1 MKKAVIVGLIT
12 MVFPVLLIG
21 ICFAGFGGGE
31 VGSISSPL
39 MVFAS
44 EEQAYRYQYIGTE
57 LGVPWDI
64 AILADGLHAQS
75 LGLSDMEEYN
85 PLLTSLQFCILLE
98 DEMVP
103 VVPEAPEGEEEA
115 QAAEETEAAGES
127 EGETEEAEGTEAE
140 EGAAEEPVEEIEWVS
155 QGVRYYTGQEEIL
168 EYAGLSID
176 ELTYRDVN
184 GMMEALNAIATEKS
198 TDEIKYEVTLIAN
211 PDYEGVLRDFIGL
224 DEENI
229 QNVMELYSSN
239 YMAAMYGYSYHFPD
253 IVLPDIVQGEV
264 TRQELALVAI
274 SLINHPYLMGG
285 KSSQTGPPAGPLDCS
300 GFVDWVYV
308 QCFGVG
314 ASSGKVPEGV
324 AVAGTAQQWYA
335 SEEITADELKVGD
348 LGFLYDPAAM
358 SSGKVNHV
366 GIYIGTYNNKTYWIH
381 CGGRY
386 YGTPDAPK
394 GRVGISTTTGSNSYN
409 PVDGTSF
416 SPSMHG
422 CNFRFFRRP
431 RFEFLGE

>member
-12 MVFPVLLIG
+12 MVFPVLLLGLCISG
-21 ICFAGFGGGE
+21 LGGGG
-31 VGSISSPL
+31 VGSVASPL

-64 AILADGLHAQS
+64 ALLADGIHAQS

-98 DEMVP
+98 DEMIP
-103 VVPEAPEGEEEA
+103 VVPEAPEGEEGEQAEEA
-115 QAAEETEAAGES
+115 GETEAAGES
-127 EGETEEAEGTEAE
+127 EGETAE
-140 EGAAEEPVEEIEWVS
+140 ESGEDAGEEAAEETEWVS
-155 QGVRYYTGQEEIL
+155 QAVCYYTGQEEIL

-176 ELTYRDVN
+176 ELTYKDVN
-184 GMMEALNAIATEKS
+184 SMMEAINAAAEEKS
-198 TDEIKYEVTLIAN
+198 TSEIKYTATLIAN
-211 PDYEGVLRDFIGL
+211 PDYEVVLREFIGL
-224 DEENI
+224 DDENI
-229 QNVMELYSSN
+229 QNVMELYNSN

-285 KSSQTGPPAGPLDCS
+285 KSSQTGPPTGPLDCS

-314 ASSGKVPEGV
+314 ASNGKVPEGV

-358 SSGKVNHV
+358 RSGQVNHV

-386 YGTPDAPK
+386 FGTADAPK
-394 GRVGISTTTGSNSYN
+394 GRVGISTATGSNSYN

-431 RFEFLGE
+431 RFEFLGDS

>member
-1 MKKAVIVGLIT
+1 MVGLIT
-12 MVFPVLLIG
+12 MVFPVLLLGLCISG
-21 ICFAGFGGGE
+21 LGGGG
-31 VGSISSPL
+31 VGSVASPL

-44 EEQAYRYQYIGTE
+44 EGQAYRYQYIGTE

-64 AILADGLHAQS
+64 ALLADGIHAQS

-103 VVPEAPEGEEEA
+103 AAPAAPEGEEEE
-115 QAAEETEAAGES
+115 QAAEGTGETEAADES
-127 EGETEEAEGTEAE
+127 ESKPEEAEEIEAE
-140 EGAAEEPVEEIEWVS
+140 EGTGEEPAEETEWVS
-155 QGVRYYTGQEEIL
+155 QGVCYYTGQEEIL

-184 GMMEALNAIATEKS
+184 SVVEALNSIAEEKS
-198 TDEIKYEVTLIAN
+198 TDEVKYTVTLIAN

-229 QNVMELYSSN
+229 QNVMELYSAN

-253 IVLPDIVQGEV
+253 IVLPDIVPGEV

-285 KSSQTGPPAGPLDCS
+285 KSSQTGPPTGPLDCS

-314 ASSGKVPEGV
+314 ASNGTVPEGV

-348 LGFLYDPAAM
+348 LGFLYDPATM
-358 SSGKVNHV
+358 RSGQVNHV
-366 GIYIGTYNNKTYWIH
+366 GIYVGTYNNKTYWIH
-381 CGGRY
+381 CGGKY
-386 YGTPDAPK
+386 FGTADAPK
-394 GRVGISTTTGSNSYN
+394 GRVGISTATGSNSYN
-409 PVDGTSF
+409 PVDGTNF
-416 SPSMHG
+416 SPPMHG

-431 RFEFLGE
+431 RFEFLGES

>member
-64 AILADGLHAQS
+64 ALLADGIHAQS

-98 DEMVP
+98 DEMIP
-103 VVPEAPEGEEEA
+103 VVPEVPEGEEGEEA
-115 QAAEETEAAGES
+115 RETEAAEESGEDA
-127 EGETEEAEGTEAE
+127 EDEAA
-140 EGAAEEPVEEIEWVS
+140 EEIEWVS
-155 QGVRYYTGQEEIL
+155 QAVYYYTGQEEIL

-176 ELTYRDVN
+176 ELTYRDIN
-184 GMMEALNAIATEKS
+184 SIMETINTVAEEKS
-198 TDEIKYEVTLIAN
+198 TGEIKYTATLIAN
-211 PDYEGVLRDFIGL
+211 PDYEVVLRDFIGL

-229 QNVMELYSSN
+229 QNVMELYNSN

-285 KSSQTGPPAGPLDCS
+285 KSSQTGPPTGPLDCS

-314 ASSGKVPEGV
+314 ASNGKVPEGV

-358 SSGKVNHV
+358 RSGQINHV

-381 CGGRY
+381 CGGKY
-386 YGTPDAPK
+386 FGTADAPK
-394 GRVGISTTTGSNSYN
+394 GRVGISTATGSNSYN
-409 PVDGTSF
+409 PVDGTNF
-416 SPSMHG
+416 SPPMHG

-431 RFEFLGE
+431 RFEFLGDS

>member
-348 LGFLYDPAAM
+348 FLYDPAAM

>member
-176 ELTYRDVN
+176 EL
-184 GMMEALNAIATEKS
+184 L
-198 TDEIKYEVTLIAN
+198 
-211 PDYEGVLRDFIGL
+211 
-224 DEENI
+224 
-229 QNVMELYSSN
+229 
-239 YMAAMYGYSYHFPD
+239 
-253 IVLPDIVQGEV
+253 
-264 TRQELALVAI
+264 
-274 SLINHPYLMGG
+274 SLIH
-285 KSSQTGPPAGPLDCS
+285 
-300 GFVDWVYV
+300 
-308 QCFGVG
+308 
-314 ASSGKVPEGV
+314 
-324 AVAGTAQQWYA
+324 
-335 SEEITADELKVGD
+335 I
-348 LGFLYDPAAM
+348 
-358 SSGKVNHV
+358 
-366 GIYIGTYNNKTYWIH
+366 
-381 CGGRY
+381 
-386 YGTPDAPK
+386 
-394 GRVGISTTTGSNSYN
+394 
-409 PVDGTSF
+409 
-416 SPSMHG
+416 
-422 CNFRFFRRP
+422 
-431 RFEFLGE
+431 

>member
-31 VGSISSPL
+31 VGSIASPL

-64 AILADGLHAQS
+64 ALLADGIHAQS

-98 DEMVP
+98 DEMIP
-103 VVPEAPEGEEEA
+103 VVSEVTEGEEEE
-115 QAAEETEAAGES
+115 QAEEEGETEAAGES
-127 EGETEEAEGTEAE
+127 EGEAEEEAETEA
-140 EGAAEEPVEEIEWVS
+140 GEEPAKETEWIS
-155 QGVRYYTGQEEIL
+155 QAVCYYTGQEEIL

-184 GMMEALNAIATEKS
+184 SIMETLNSIAEEKS
-198 TDEIKYEVTLIAN
+198 TDEVKYTVTLIAN

-229 QNVMELYSSN
+229 QNVMELYSAN

-285 KSSQTGPPAGPLDCS
+285 KSSQTGPPTGPLDCS

-314 ASSGKVPEGV
+314 ASNGTVPEGV

-348 LGFLYDPAAM
+348 LGFLYDPATM
-358 SSGKVNHV
+358 RSGQVNHV
-366 GIYIGTYNNKTYWIH
+366 GIYVGTYNNKTYWIH
-381 CGGRY
+381 CGGKY
-386 YGTPDAPK
+386 FGTADAPK
-394 GRVGISTTTGSNSYN
+394 GRVGISTATGSNSYN
-409 PVDGTSF
+409 PVDGTNF
-416 SPSMHG
+416 SPPMHG

-431 RFEFLGE
+431 RFEFLGES